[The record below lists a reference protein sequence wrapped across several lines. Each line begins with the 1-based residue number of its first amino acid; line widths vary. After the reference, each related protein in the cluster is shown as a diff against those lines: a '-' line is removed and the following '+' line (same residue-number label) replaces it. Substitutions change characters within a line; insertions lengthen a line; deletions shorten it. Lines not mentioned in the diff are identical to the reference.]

1 LTTITGSGSAKAPV
15 AERRRALPP
24 ETRERPMCNRCDEID
39 AKIARYRNIANG
51 INDRPMIQRLVAFIA
66 DMHCEKIALH
76 PEPPKK

>member
-1 LTTITGSGSAKAPV
+1 
-15 AERRRALPP
+15 
-24 ETRERPMCNRCDEID
+24 MCNRCDEID
-39 AKIARYRNIANG
+39 AKIARYRNIVNG